1 MTSGTEPGSPAGN
14 SAGEQTT
21 GSGNPKGQLT
31 VTDTPEK
38 SRYIAYLDG
47 TPVGLAA
54 YRLHDGVI
62 EYTHTIVDEEFEGRG
77 IATDMIHHA
86 MADARARNLRVVAG
100 CSFVEHFLAENP
112 EYSDL
117 VRTGPAAP

>member
-1 MTSGTEPGSPAGN
+1 MTSGTEPANPADT

-21 GSGNPKGQLT
+21 GSGGTKGQLT

-54 YRLHDGVI
+54 YRLADGVI

-77 IATDMIHHA
+77 IATDMIHSA
-86 MADARARNLRVVAG
+86 MADARERNLKVVAG

-112 EYSDL
+112 QYSDL
-117 VRTGPAAP
+117 V

>member
-1 MTSGTEPGSPAGN
+1 MTSGIEPDGSTGT
-14 SAGEQTT
+14 SAGEQTR
-21 GSGNPKGQLT
+21 GSGDAKGQLT

-54 YRLHDGVI
+54 YRLADGVI

-77 IATDMIHHA
+77 IATDMIHQA
-86 MADARARNLRVVAG
+86 MAEARERNLKVVAG

-112 EYSDL
+112 QYSDL
-117 VRTGPAAP
+117 VRTPPAAR